1 MEVTEVSVDLAED
14 LEAMEVDLEDVMVA
28 TEEGLVVRVASALA
42 VIVFSNLMALE
53 FKQIMKIY

>member
-42 VIVFSNLMALE
+42 VNVFSNLMALE